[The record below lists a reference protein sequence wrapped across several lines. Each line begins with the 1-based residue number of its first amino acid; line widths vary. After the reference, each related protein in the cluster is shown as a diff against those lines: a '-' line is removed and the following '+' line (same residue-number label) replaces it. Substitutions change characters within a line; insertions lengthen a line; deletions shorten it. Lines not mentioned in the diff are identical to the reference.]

1 VSRILPTSIKGF
13 ILIEVLVSIAL
24 LGIIGA
30 GFLGALVTSSR
41 TLIVADIRQTAKNF
55 AEAQLEYIRSLPYD
69 VSYAPS
75 SEINAVYPNFSVVT
89 QLDNRVHGEILN
101 SRDMNIQKLTIAVQH
116 QDKYVLSIIGYKE
129 NRQN

>member
-1 VSRILPTSIKGF
+1 MARILPMGIKGF
-13 ILIEVLVSIAL
+13 TLIEVLVSIAL

-41 TLIVADIRQTAKNF
+41 TLIIADVRQTAKNF
-55 AEAQLEYIRSLPYD
+55 AEAQLEYMRSLPYD

-75 SEINAVYPNFSVVT
+75 SEINSVYPSFSVVT
-89 QLDNRVHGEILN
+89 QLDKRVHGESLH
-101 SRDMNIQKLTIAVQH
+101 SRDINIQKLTIAVQH
-116 QDKYVLSIIGYKE
+116 QDNYVLSIVGFKE